1 MPTSKPTNI
10 DAQRILAIMDELKEK
25 LTYLS
30 VVTPQVLEGLQSEE
44 GQAAGELLGND
55 LMKKIAEQIRLE
67 ELYIASNTTSDGS
80 FALAEDNDDVRE
92 TIERLQKNTLELCRK
107 MKVIPNIVPELRNFQ
122 ETRPTNMLQFL
133 RTLAD
138 MQELTLKRL
147 TTTVEEERSRQE
159 LLEHYVGREEAAS
172 KRRQQLEKDLAHI
185 RREREKAQSSRTEVL
200 TKLKA
205 DLLDVK
211 DSTELRM
218 KQLRER
224 AANRMTEHQ
233 EKFNAKEE
241 EYTKGIATIKDANK
255 NMRIASQEDEIGL
268 RRQKVRRETDVENVI
283 KSYDAAVMEMVVDFN
298 CHVDEYKKEQKSL
311 QELKEHFSKVDA
323 EKERISHEDAITRTR
338 MKKAEMERQK
348 RQLSAS
354 TVQAFWRG
362 IMQREEFVKMK
373 KASRKKGGKKGGKK
387 K

>member
-1 MPTSKPTNI
+1 
-10 DAQRILAIMDELKEK
+10 
-25 LTYLS
+25 
-30 VVTPQVLEGLQSEE
+30 
-44 GQAAGELLGND
+44 
-55 LMKKIAEQIRLE
+55 
-67 ELYIASNTTSDGS
+67 
-80 FALAEDNDDVRE
+80 
-92 TIERLQKNTLELCRK
+92 
-107 MKVIPNIVPELRNFQ
+107 MKVVPNIVQELKKCDPEN
-122 ETRPTNMLQFL
+122 RPTNMLQFL

-138 MQELTLKRL
+138 MQDLTLKRL

-218 KQLRER
+218 KQLEER
-224 AANRMTEHQ
+224 FKNRMNEHQ
-233 EKFNAKEE
+233 EKFNAQEE
-241 EYTKGIATIKDANK
+241 AYTKNIAALKDANK

-283 KSYDAAVMEMVVDFN
+283 KSYDSAVMEMVVDFN

-338 MKKAEMERQK
+338 MKKSEMERQK
-348 RQLSAS
+348 RQLASS

-362 IMQREEFVKMK
+362 IIQREDYQKLK
-373 KASRKKGGKKGGKK
+373 KANKKKGGKK
-387 K
+387 KK

>member
-1 MPTSKPTNI
+1 
-10 DAQRILAIMDELKEK
+10 
-25 LTYLS
+25 
-30 VVTPQVLEGLQSEE
+30 VTPQVLEGLQSEE
-44 GQAAGELLGND
+44 GQAASELLGND
-55 LMKKIAEQIRLE
+55 LMKKIAEQVRLE
-67 ELYIASNTTSDGS
+67 EVYVASNTTSDGS
-80 FALAEDNDDVRE
+80 FSLAEDNDDVRE
-92 TIERLQKNTLELCRK
+92 TVERLQKNTLELCRK
-107 MKVIPNIVPELRNFQ
+107 MKPIPNIVPELRNFQ
-122 ETRPTNMLQFL
+122 EQKSANMLQFL
-133 RTLAD
+133 RTLAE

-224 AANRMTEHQ
+224 FEARMNEHQ
-233 EKFNAKEE
+233 EKFNAQQEA
-241 EYTKGIATIKDANK
+241 YTKNIATLKDANK
-255 NMRIASQEDEIGL
+255 NMRMGSQEDEIGL

-283 KSYDAAVMEMVVDFN
+283 KSYDSAVMEMVVDFN

-323 EKERISHEDAITRTR
+323 EKERISHEEAITRTR
-338 MKKAEMERQK
+338 LKKAEMERQK

-362 IMQREEFVKMK
+362 ILQREEFVKLK
-373 KASRKKGGKKGGKK
+373 KASRKKGGKKKGKK
-387 K
+387 

>member
-1 MPTSKPTNI
+1 
-10 DAQRILAIMDELKEK
+10 
-25 LTYLS
+25 
-30 VVTPQVLEGLQSEE
+30 
-44 GQAAGELLGND
+44 
-55 LMKKIAEQIRLE
+55 
-67 ELYIASNTTSDGS
+67 
-80 FALAEDNDDVRE
+80 
-92 TIERLQKNTLELCRK
+92 
-107 MKVIPNIVPELRNFQ
+107 MKVIPNIVQELRKCDP

-241 EYTKGIATIKDANK
+241 EYTKSIATLKDANK
-255 NMRIASQEDEIGL
+255 NMRIASQEDELGL

-283 KSYDAAVMEMVVDFN
+283 KSYDSAVMEMVVDFN
-298 CHVDEYKKEQKSL
+298 SHVDEYKKEQKSL

-323 EKERISHEDAITRTR
+323 EKERISHEDAISRTR
-338 MKKAEMERQK
+338 MKKSEMERQN
-348 RQLSAS
+348 RQLSAA

-373 KASRKKGGKKGGKK
+373 KASRKGGKKGGKK